1 MATSKKAQVMLVKPD
16 QRSRNTM
23 QTSGMDRQVGI
34 APDLCGN
41 QGLWMAWVSTPPG
54 LASGVHHHGEAESGI
69 YILRGSM
76 RFYYGDNLEDSF
88 TAEPGDFIYVPPNI
102 IHMEEN
108 LSGSEPVEFV
118 VARNATEMIVVN
130 VADPRDRTQ

>member
-1 MATSKKAQVMLVKPD
+1 MATNQKPQVVLVKPH
-16 QRSRNTM
+16 QRGRNTI

-41 QGLWMAWVSTPPG
+41 HGLWMGWVSTPPA

-69 YILRGSM
+69 YVLRGSM
-76 RFYYGDNLEDSF
+76 RFYYGDNLEYSV
-88 TAEPGDFIYVPPNI
+88 TAEQGDFIYVPPMI

-108 LSGSEPVEFV
+108 LSNAEPVEFV

-130 VADPRDRTQ
+130 VADPRRQQ